1 MKTALAFA
9 ALALV
14 GCINTPCLTP
24 PPTSSQQQRDI
35 IIGLSAKFD
44 AIPVSPTLQ
53 SDFKQVVNTAYQQLN
68 DANTAYFIGLQ
79 AALCFSEKGKWGQ
92 EIATQILKEL
102 KADWQARSGNTT
114 IDAHP
119 QADKIKAMSDKIAA
133 PPK

>member
-1 MKTALAFA
+1 MKSSFALGL
-9 ALALV
+9 LALV

-35 IIGLSAKFD
+35 IVGLSAKFD
-44 AIPVSPTLQ
+44 AIPITPSLQ
-53 SDFKQVVNTAYQQLN
+53 TDFKQVVNTAYQQLN
-68 DANTAYFIGLQ
+68 DVNTAYFIGLQ

-92 EIATQILKEL
+92 EIAGQILKEL
-102 KADWQARSGNTT
+102 RADWQARSGNST

-119 QADKIKAMSDKIAA
+119 QADQIKAMSEKITA